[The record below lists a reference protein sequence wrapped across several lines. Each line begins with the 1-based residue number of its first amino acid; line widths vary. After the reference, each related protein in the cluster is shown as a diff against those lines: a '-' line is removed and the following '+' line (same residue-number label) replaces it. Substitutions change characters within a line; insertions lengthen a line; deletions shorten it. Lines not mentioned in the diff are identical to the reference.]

1 MNKIMQK
8 IRVGE
13 PLSENEL
20 KALGFKVK
28 EETRGFVT
36 FFIRNGVSFTVI
48 KDLAGETKVNIITF
62 EKNEFEK
69 KKNEILKNDILEFL
83 LRKVNAPQKILNTA
97 KKSNSITIEDLEKI
111 GFTINQSWFGE
122 GYVLK
127 KGRIWATF
135 IADQNKLELTSLEV
149 SFVNNDAQTLMFA
162 CKRAGAWKEAQY

>member
-111 GFTINQSWFGE
+111 GFIINHSLF
-122 GYVLK
+122 VANK
-127 KGRIWATF
+127 DRIWATF
-135 IADQNKLELTSLEV
+135 IADQNKLKLTSLEV
-149 SFVNNDAQTLMFA
+149 SVENNDAQTLMFA

>member
-97 KKSNSITIEDLEKI
+97 KKSNSITIEDLKKI
-111 GFTINQSWFGE
+111 GFIINHSLF
-122 GYVLK
+122 VANK
-127 KGRIWATF
+127 DRIWATF
-135 IADQNKLELTSLEV
+135 IADQNKLKLTSLEV
-149 SFVNNDAQTLMFA
+149 SVENNDAQTLMFA